1 MQYPDSHT
9 MPFSTVF
16 LGANSRVARRVAGY
30 WPKPPGGGENLLK
43 LARNGTDL
51 TWNMDEAP
59 PSLPQV
65 AGPVVMVC
73 FAGVTPKGGGPLEQ
87 NRALALA
94 AHRAARAWGVTHS
107 FYLSSAAVYGDPGPL
122 PVAEI
127 TDPTPGGAYGAA
139 KLAMERALL
148 DLRAPDL
155 TILRLANVAGAGE
168 PFDSAARPNPDSL
181 PLHRFANGAGPVRS
195 FVGPRSLA
203 RVLARLCARAA
214 GGARLPALLNVAA
227 PRPTAMA
234 DILTALG
241 RRWHWQDAP
250 ENAIATVHL
259 DTARLATLCPLPS
272 DSGCAS
278 ALINE
283 VTQDTVQP

>member
-94 AHRAARAWGVTHS
+94 AHRAARAWGV
-107 FYLSSAAVYGDPGPL
+107 L
-122 PVAEI
+122 
-127 TDPTPGGAYGAA
+127 
-139 KLAMERALL
+139 LAM
-148 DLRAPDL
+148 
-155 TILRLANVAGAGE
+155 ILKVGQQSLAVFIFSMFFARLSGFVMDQIGRTTWNMTLANLVG
-168 PFDSAARPNPDSL
+168 
-181 PLHRFANGAGPVRS
+181 FA
-195 FVGPRSLA
+195 
-203 RVLARLCARAA
+203 
-214 GGARLPALLNVAA
+214 
-227 PRPTAMA
+227 
-234 DILTALG
+234 
-241 RRWHWQDAP
+241 
-250 ENAIATVHL
+250 
-259 DTARLATLCPLPS
+259 
-272 DSGCAS
+272 
-278 ALINE
+278 ALIALAYA
-283 VTQDTVQP
+283 VSWVKSQPWRVAL